1 MHKQQPWLK
10 KVDTK
15 FDIPTGNYDGANTCE
30 LVESLSSFPNGKTST
45 STSDFTETTD
55 WPFQTPHREKQTT
68 ENMPRFF
75 STRRRKKLFRYGR
88 GIFNHR
94 RTISHNASSKKS
106 SNFYAE
112 CTGKLTSSST
122 LIRPLAPKTH
132 TTSSLPRTPLGSTS

>member
-45 STSDFTETTD
+45 STLDFTKTAD

-106 SNFYAE
+106 INFYAE
-112 CTGKLTSSST
+112 RTRITVPVVYTLTKKRACKCEFKKMCASKK
-122 LIRPLAPKTH
+122 PQ
-132 TTSSLPRTPLGSTS
+132 